1 MKRVRRK
8 RGSRC
13 CAHRISHVGTEAQR
27 GSGQLSRAG
36 AHSPAPQPR
45 PTGFSRVS
53 AVLAAAGG
61 RCLASCPALP
71 ADLTAFREWLSAA
84 VGANRAASSSALHR
98 LPARATPPGWA
109 SERPPLPHQGLPDI
123 RGCRS
128 AQPHLGASGDGRPF
142 WKFPSQSSSWAQ
154 AQTHRGPAVRPGTR
168 QLPSLPLPPWWKAH
182 GRTRGGTWDDRLAFT
197 AGGHG
202 HSALSPLSV
211 PLPVRAGSLPRTRAG
226 TAAGAVPRACAVPV
240 TGASRVTLAPGTVP
254 STVTVPLLRAGRALA
269 TGARA
274 DLASSCHL
282 SLWVLGAAAPSLGS
296 GCSPVGRGQDIQAV
310 WRNRMGRA
318 AGGRGVAAC
327 ASRRP
332 LLRRVPQPQLG
343 RIGVWGPPPGFWAPS
358 VTGSPRS
365 SGRGRLCRAHLTG
378 EETEAGRAES
388 VSQTRDGSRP
398 ARPLI

>member
-13 CAHRISHVGTEAQR
+13 CAHRISHVGIEAQR

-36 AHSPAPQPR
+36 AHSPGPQPR
-45 PTGFSRVS
+45 PTGFSRVPT
-53 AVLAAAGG
+53 VLAAAGG
-61 RCLASCPALP
+61 QCLASCPALP

-98 LPARATPPGWA
+98 LPARAAPPGWA

-154 AQTHRGPAVRPGTR
+154 AQTHRGLAVRPGTH

-202 HSALSPLSV
+202 HSVLSPLSV

-226 TAAGAVPRACAVPV
+226 TAAGAVPRACAVTV
-240 TGASRVTLAPGTVP
+240 TGASTVTLAPGTVP

-269 TGARA
+269 TGAGA

-282 SLWVLGAAAPSLGS
+282 SLWGPRGRGALSGLGLLSCGTGTGHSGCLEEPDGQGSGGTGGGSVCVAAAPSKHARGPTAPAGAYRGPGPTAGVLGS
-296 GCSPVGRGQDIQAV
+296 VCHGISPKLRA
-310 WRNRMGRA
+310 RA
-318 AGGRGVAAC
+318 AL
-327 ASRRP
+327 P
-332 LLRRVPQPQLG
+332 
-343 RIGVWGPPPGFWAPS
+343 GPPD
-358 VTGSPRS
+358 R
-365 SGRGRLCRAHLTG
+365 
-378 EETEAGRAES
+378 
-388 VSQTRDGSRP
+388 
-398 ARPLI
+398 